1 MTNFPLVS
9 APDYAY
15 KYEFIVARECGNRL
29 WFYGAYKD
37 GFKADQVA
45 SEINGV
51 VIHNV
56 QIQGYQP

>member
-1 MTNFPLVS
+1 MKDFEIVA
-9 APDYAY
+9 APDYAS

-29 WFYGAYKD
+29 WFYGAYAN

-45 SEINGV
+45 AEINGV

-56 QIQGYQP
+56 RIQGYQA